1 MVEMKKSPKY
11 LEEIK
16 FDDEVMPWDKGNM
29 TLSETQYFLGRYSK
43 DDLLALMERTGLMG
57 VIRKKGYNDLII
69 TISREDYTSRL
80 YVNYERFDK
89 DTRLVEI
96 VLREGVFRPKK
107 TFIEKFDFSGGLPM
121 ILVEWLALQDPAGTF
136 TPDKPRLPGQD
147 YPGLGGL
154 RNLQAM
160 LYHFGEDTG
169 KDAIIDVP
177 QHYHAAV
184 IYSRLYSSIYK
195 RLYSFISPADA
206 GQLEAMIRDL
216 TDRPLA
222 DVSLAISE
230 GCLINSSTGQTEFW
244 RPSEQIYPTSLRIQ
258 DYVDSEEYRIIA
270 EDSFKNSRYAID
282 WGKYDSIRLR
292 KAPDEN

>member
-16 FDDEVMPWDKGNM
+16 FDEEILPWDKGKM
-29 TLSETQYFLGRYSK
+29 PFAETGLFLGRYSK
-43 DDLLALMERTGLMG
+43 DDLVALMEKTGLMG
-57 VIRKKGYNDLII
+57 VIRKKGYSDLII

-80 YVNYERFDK
+80 YINHERFDK
-89 DTRLVEI
+89 ETRLVEL

-107 TFIEKFDFSGGLPM
+107 TFIERFDFNDGLPM
-121 ILVEWLALQDPAGTF
+121 ILVEWLALQDPSGSFSAER
-136 TPDKPRLPGQD
+136 PRLPGQE

-160 LYHFGEDTG
+160 LYYFGENGG
-169 KDAIIDVP
+169 KDAVVDVP

-222 DVSLAISE
+222 DVSLAISD
-230 GCLINSSTGQTEFW
+230 GCLINVNTGESEFW
-244 RPSEQIYPTSLRIQ
+244 RPSEQIYPTSARIQ
-258 DYVDSEEYRIIA
+258 EYVDCEDYRLIVEE
-270 EDSFKNSRYAID
+270 SFKTSRYAID
-282 WGKYDSIRLR
+282 WDKFDSL
-292 KAPDEN
+292 KKEP

>member
-1 MVEMKKSPKY
+1 MAEMKKSPKY

-16 FDDEVMPWDKGNM
+16 FEEDIMPWDKGKM
-29 TLSETQYFLGRYSK
+29 PFAGSDLFLGRYTK
-43 DDLLALMERTGLMG
+43 NDLTALMEKTGLMG
-57 VIRKKGYNDLII
+57 AIRKKGYTDLII
-69 TISREDYTSRL
+69 TITKEDYTSRL
-80 YVNYERFDK
+80 YINYERFDK
-89 DTRLVEI
+89 DTRLVEL

-107 TFIEKFDFSGGLPM
+107 IFIERFDFSDGLPM
-121 ILVEWLALQDPAGTF
+121 ILVEWLALQDPKGVF
-136 TPDKPRLPGQD
+136 SEERPRLPGQD

-160 LYHFGEDTG
+160 LYFFGENTG
-169 KDAIIDVP
+169 KDAVVDIP

-222 DVSLAISE
+222 DVSLAISN
-230 GCLINSSTGQTEFW
+230 GCLIDVNTGQPELW
-244 RPSEQIYPTSLRIQ
+244 RPSEQIYPTSARIQ
-258 DYVDSEEYRIIA
+258 EYVDCVEYSNIVK
-270 EDSFKNSRYAID
+270 DSFENSRYAID
-282 WGKYDSIRLR
+282 WNMYDSL
-292 KAPDEN
+292 KKDSPPNET